1 MDKKA
6 VSSNKRLWTK
16 DLILILSINFF
27 SSVIMNML
35 NSTMPLYVAHIGGSK
50 SSVGLLTGIFSLSAL
65 LFRPLFGN
73 IIDNKSRKLVLLIGV
88 SILSLVSLSYTLI
101 SSVVLL
107 LFLRIIH
114 GIGLS
119 AQSTAIGTVISDI
132 VPKSRLSQGVGLSGT
147 AATIATA
154 VGPSLGLYLI
164 GNFNYNIF
172 FYGATLFGILAIAFS
187 LFLNYEKKDNNVKEI
202 RDKKDNIEGG
212 KKKLDLFESSAIP
225 ASIVAFF
232 ILFTISSLFTFLPS
246 YAKEKNIENIGLFFT
261 VYAIS
266 FLVGRTIADRLT
278 HKLGLNKIIIFGLS
292 TVIVSFIILAF
303 SSNLL
308 TILFVGAIYGLGY
321 SVAQPSLNSIAVS
334 NCSPDRRGAANATF
348 FSAMDIGFF
357 IGATIWGILI
367 EKGSFSHVYIGSAI
381 CIGLA
386 LLSYI
391 FLIVKPSKEKR
402 ECERY
407 KTMESM

>member
-1 MDKKA
+1 MEQKTI
-6 VSSNKRLWTK
+6 SSNKKLWTK
-16 DLILILSINFF
+16 DLVLILSINFF
-27 SSVIMNML
+27 ASVIMNML
-35 NSTMPLYVAHIGGSK
+35 NSTMPLYVEHIGGSK
-50 SSVGLLTGIFSLSAL
+50 SSVGLITGIFSLSAL

-88 SILSLVSLSYTLI
+88 GILSIVSLSYTLI
-101 SSVVLL
+101 SSVLLL

-132 VPKSRLSQGVGLSGT
+132 VPKSRLSEGVGLSGT

-164 GNFNYNIF
+164 GSFNYNIF

-187 LFLNYEKKDNNVKEI
+187 FLVNYEKNDPSIREI
-202 RDKKDNIEGG
+202 RAKKQDSKNE

-232 ILFTISSLFTFLPS
+232 ILFTVSSLFTFLPS

-261 VYAIS
+261 VYAIA
-266 FLVGRTIADRLT
+266 FLVGRTIANRLT
-278 HKLGLNKIIIFGLS
+278 HKFGLNKIIIVGLV
-292 TVIVSFIILAF
+292 TVIISYIILAF
-303 SSNLL
+303 SSNLW

-321 SVAQPSLNSIAVS
+321 SASQPSLNSIAVS
-334 NCSPDRRGAANATF
+334 KCSPDRRGAANATF

-357 IGATIWGILI
+357 IGATVWGILI
-367 EKGSFSHVYIGSAI
+367 ENGGFTQMYIGAAI

-386 LLSYI
+386 LVAYI
-391 FLIVKPSKEKR
+391 LLMGKTSKEEK
-402 ECERY
+402 ECEKY
-407 KTMESM
+407 KTMESI